1 VALPAENSKIALQKL
16 RFTTTATAFALL
28 RTQHSSVLLQD
39 RDIYLLENIFADADP
54 SVAASLMERVIGGV
68 LSAKTRVVVSS
79 FAPCV
84 AAAQRVITLEGGQAI
99 HGAGAE
105 APRHGLA
112 SAADVGRTRPEDE
125 RWQVRQPSAAQPALR
140 SSCRIFRVPSW
151 RSGPVTEHVLQC
163 KLATA

>member
-1 VALPAENSKIALQKL
+1 M
-16 RFTTTATAFALL
+16 
-28 RTQHSSVLLQD
+28 QD

-54 SVAASLMERVIGGV
+54 SVAALLMERVIGGA

-105 APRHGLA
+105 APRHGH
-112 SAADVGRTRPEDE
+112 AAAPDAGRTRPEDE
-125 RWQVRQPSAAQPALR
+125 RWQVRHACAALPVFR
-140 SSCRIFRVPSW
+140 DSCRICHVP
-151 RSGPVTEHVLQC
+151 RRADPVIEPVLQN
-163 KLATA
+163 ASAPA